1 MILCFIIFYSIL
13 IQAYKININIFYIEI
28 ISVSVN

>member
-1 MILCFIIFYSIL
+1 MILGFIIFYSIL
-13 IQAYKININIFYIEI
+13 IQAYKINTFYIEI